1 MDTRYYEHLK
11 YSYDI
16 TWNDISDKEEKTL
29 LETQMKVAKMMTEST
44 NRKINN
50 EKKRQHLMKL
60 LYILT
65 LYHKILTSLIQGN
78 ENSAFVIKEFP
89 IHKAVSAIVQER
101 TKSTNDL
108 SIQLNLRNNKC
119 NFQRTG
125 IAK

>member
-50 EKKRQHLMKL
+50 EKKEA
-60 LYILT
+60 T
-65 LYHKILTSLIQGN
+65 LNETAIYLNTLPQNSYVPYSGKRKI
-78 ENSAFVIKEFP
+78 
-89 IHKAVSAIVQER
+89 
-101 TKSTNDL
+101 
-108 SIQLNLRNNKC
+108 SIC
-119 NFQRTG
+119 N
-125 IAK
+125 